1 MADAVVGVFVNANI
15 TIRGIVIYLHRNLE
29 KYAILKNIFVKI

>member
-15 TIRGIVIYLHRNLE
+15 TIRGIVIYLHRNFE
-29 KYAILKNIFVKI
+29 NMRF